1 MKVNLPVT
9 EVEKPYPRGKYL
21 VSRTDLKGLTTYVN
35 DAFVEI
41 SGFAREEL
49 LGKNHNVVR
58 HPDMPP
64 QAYQHLWETVKT
76 GRPWRGIVKNRC
88 KDGGFYWVDAMVVPI
103 RENDQTVGYM
113 SVRTEPS
120 RADIQQAEAL
130 YQELNRTKRKLDASV
145 PWHKRI
151 SLRTRMLAMLAFV
164 AILLTGGSLVG
175 IGGLADGNRALE
187 SAYREHLKP
196 SVAIAKMVERLGDNR
211 AQIMLGL
218 QHNPANPHAKMHDH
232 PLSLHIDAAL
242 KNRALI
248 ESLRADY
255 EKTSKTPEEEAL
267 AAAFFASRD
276 RLSDEGNKPARA
288 ALQAGDFDKAQ
299 ILLLTKLNP
308 LYNDVMTKADALQ
321 AYLARSGDAAYAQAE
336 QRYRFIRNAAIG
348 GFAAGLILLALAGV
362 LLIRSIERPMREA
375 IGHFDHI
382 SQNILTD
389 EIDVSRQDEAGE
401 LMNRLATMQV
411 HLKVMLDELRLN
423 ALAIGGESERLTG
436 EMSKV
441 VEHSKEQHDR
451 VQSVATAAEE
461 FTQTVA
467 EVADSARRT
476 SDAASNS
483 RSLVT
488 ESATGISDSMGATE
502 RVVGTVQSS
511 SDNIEQLNQAIQ
523 KIGEITNSIREIADQ
538 TNLLALNAAIEAA
551 RAGEQGRGFAVVADE
566 VRKLAERTSTST
578 NDIAKTVEEF
588 RTITESAVAA
598 MTQATHEVEDGI
610 GKMRASV
617 DGLGR
622 ITTSS
627 NEVADMAEH
636 IASAAKEQAVASTE
650 VASNVAA
657 VSALID
663 QNTAIAEEAW
673 ETLENLVAH
682 ADDLLAMVKK
692 FKLTKTA

>member
-1 MKVNLPVT
+1 
-9 EVEKPYPRGKYL
+9 
-21 VSRTDLKGLTTYVN
+21 
-35 DAFVEI
+35 
-41 SGFAREEL
+41 
-49 LGKNHNVVR
+49 
-58 HPDMPP
+58 
-64 QAYQHLWETVKT
+64 
-76 GRPWRGIVKNRC
+76 
-88 KDGGFYWVDAMVVPI
+88 
-103 RENDQTVGYM
+103 
-113 SVRTEPS
+113 
-120 RADIQQAEAL
+120 
-130 YQELNRTKRKLDASV
+130 
-145 PWHKRI
+145 
-151 SLRTRMLAMLAFV
+151 
-164 AILLTGGSLVG
+164 
-175 IGGLADGNRALE
+175 
-187 SAYREHLKP
+187 
-196 SVAIAKMVERLGDNR
+196 
-211 AQIMLGL
+211 
-218 QHNPANPHAKMHDH
+218 
-232 PLSLHIDAAL
+232 
-242 KNRALI
+242 
-248 ESLRADY
+248 
-255 EKTSKTPEEEAL
+255 
-267 AAAFFASRD
+267 
-276 RLSDEGNKPARA
+276 
-288 ALQAGDFDKAQ
+288 
-299 ILLLTKLNP
+299 
-308 LYNDVMTKADALQ
+308 
-321 AYLARSGDAAYAQAE
+321 
-336 QRYRFIRNAAIG
+336 
-348 GFAAGLILLALAGV
+348 
-362 LLIRSIERPMREA
+362 
-375 IGHFDHI
+375 
-382 SQNILTD
+382 
-389 EIDVSRQDEAGE
+389 
-401 LMNRLATMQV
+401 
-411 HLKVMLDELRLN
+411 MLDELRLN